1 MHAGALLQ
9 IAANARTEYWS
20 AVTPEQAIEEARHG
34 KLRPVYLL
42 VGEEQYWQARVQ
54 RALREGAVQ
63 GGIPGLNEDTFNAGE
78 TTASAKAVVSACHT
92 LPMMAQ
98 RRFVLVRGL
107 ERWDGNEQEL
117 EQLNR
122 YLEASN
128 DTTVLVLTAS
138 KLDMR
143 RRFCARARKEGLVV
157 ECESP
162 KPAML
167 AAFVQG
173 AAKARGNTI
182 ARSTAE
188 LLATIIGADLAQL
201 DDAVER
207 LSLFVGQ
214 AEEGRGKEIDEDAVG
229 SCFEVVQPATVWDL
243 VNAVGSR
250 DAGAALAALS
260 RVLTS
265 DESEIRLL
273 SLLAWSARQL
283 LRFGAARQQGMTAT
297 DAAKAA
303 GAPPFKAAELDQ
315 QMRRVSSVDLVAW
328 LEALAQ
334 ADLNLKGGSK
344 RTPQAVLEEAILSLC
359 RRSPRSRQAVA

>member
-1 MHAGALLQ
+1 
-9 IAANARTEYWS
+9 
-20 AVTPEQAIEEARHG
+20 VTPEQAIEDAHRG

-54 RALREGAVQ
+54 KALREGAVQ
-63 GGIPGLNEDTFNAGE
+63 GGVPGLNEDTFTAGE
-78 TTASAKAVVSACHT
+78 TTAKAVLAACHT
-92 LPMMAQ
+92 LPMMAT

-107 ERWDGNEQEL
+107 ERWESSEQEL
-117 EQLNR
+117 EQLGR
-122 YLEASN
+122 YLETSN
-128 DTTVLVLTAS
+128 DSTVLVLTAP

-162 KPAML
+162 KPVML
-167 AAFVQG
+167 PVFVQN
-173 AAKARGNTI
+173 AAKARGNTL
-182 ARSTAE
+182 AKSTAE
-188 LLATIIGADLAQL
+188 LLATLIGADLAQL

-207 LSLFVGQ
+207 LSLFVGKS
-214 AEEGRGKEIDEDAVG
+214 ADGKGKEIDENAVG
-229 SCFEVVQPATVWDL
+229 ACFDVVQPATVWDL

-260 RVLTS
+260 RVLTA

-283 LRFGAARQQGMTAT
+283 LRFTAARQQGMNSA

-315 QMRRVSSVDLVAW
+315 QMRRVSSVDLIAW
-328 LEALAQ
+328 LEALAR
-334 ADLNLKGGSK
+334 ADLDLKGGSK
-344 RTPQAVLEEAILSLC
+344 RTPQAVLEEAILTLC
-359 RRSPRSRQAVA
+359 RRSPRARQAHA

>member
-1 MHAGALLQ
+1 MDD
-9 IAANARTEYWS
+9 AR
-20 AVTPEQAIEEARHG
+20 RG

-42 VGEEQYWQARVQ
+42 VGEEQYWQSRVQ
-54 RALREGAVQ
+54 KALREGTVQ
-63 GGIPGLNEDTFNAGE
+63 GGIPGLNEDTFNANE
-78 TTASAKAVVSACHT
+78 TTVSAKAVVSACHT

-107 ERWDGNEQEL
+107 ERWESNEQEL
-117 EQLNR
+117 EQLSR
-122 YLEASN
+122 YLEASS
-128 DTTVLVLTAS
+128 DTTVLVLTAP

-143 RRFCARARKEGLVV
+143 RKFCARARKEGLVV

-167 AAFVQG
+167 PAFVQS
-173 AAKARGNTI
+173 AAKARGNTL

-188 LLATIIGADLAQL
+188 LLATLIGADLAQL

-207 LSLFVGQ
+207 LSLFVGKT
-214 AEEGRGKEIDEDAVG
+214 ADGAGKEIDENAVG
-229 SCFEVVQPATVWDL
+229 SCFDVVQPATVWDL

-283 LRFGAARQQGMTAT
+283 LRFAAARQQGMNAA

-315 QMRRVSSVDLVAW
+315 QMRRVSTPDLVAW
-328 LEALAQ
+328 LEALAR
-334 ADLNLKGGSK
+334 ADLDLKGGSK
-344 RTPQAVLEEAILSLC
+344 RTPQAVLEEAILTLC
-359 RRSPRSRQAVA
+359 RRSPRARQAVA

>member
-1 MHAGALLQ
+1 
-9 IAANARTEYWS
+9 
-20 AVTPEQAIEEARHG
+20 VTPEQAIDEAQRG

-54 RALREGAVQ
+54 KALREGTVQ
-63 GGIPGLNEDTFNAGE
+63 GGIPGLNEDAFTAGE
-78 TTASAKAVVSACHT
+78 TSAKAVLAACHT

-107 ERWDGNEQEL
+107 DRWEGSEQEL
-117 EQLNR
+117 EQLSR
-122 YLEASN
+122 YLEGSN
-128 DTTVLVLTAS
+128 SSTVLVLSAH

-143 RRFCARARKEGLVV
+143 RKFCARARKEGLVV
-157 ECESP
+157 ECDSP

-167 AAFVQG
+167 AAFVQN
-173 AAKARGNTI
+173 ATKARGNTI
-182 ARSTAE
+182 SRSTAE
-188 LLATIIGADLAQL
+188 LLATMIGADLAQL

-207 LSLFVGQ
+207 LSLFVGTS
-214 AEEGRGKEIDEDAVG
+214 KDIDEDAVG
-229 SCFEVVQPATVWDL
+229 SCFDIVQPATVWDL

-250 DAGAALAALS
+250 DAGTALAALS
-260 RVLTS
+260 RVLSS

-283 LRFGAARQQGMTAT
+283 LRFAAARQQGLNSA

-315 QMRRVSSVDLVAW
+315 QARRVSSADLVAW
-328 LEALAQ
+328 LEALAR
-334 ADLNLKGGSK
+334 ADLDLKGGSK
-344 RTPQAVLEEAILSLC
+344 RTPQAVLEEAILTLC
-359 RRSPRSRQAVA
+359 RRSPRARQAVA